1 MYHLKLTAMK
11 NSVALQTVS
20 RYQVSQTVLV
30 LAATMILPLVIH
42 LIPNINGNLSGAVL
56 LPIFWAPMFAAFTY
70 KRHVAIFAGIFAPLL
85 NYLILGRPAP
95 EMVVTLGFE
104 IVAFA
109 LIVSELKNLSI
120 VKYVAAPVAY
130 LVASLVVVTG
140 MSFFNEHLSFSMWVN
155 ATRVAI
161 PGIVILGLANL
172 VLLRFSK

>member
-1 MYHLKLTAMK
+1 MK

-20 RYQVSQTVLV
+20 RYQISQTVLV

-56 LPIFWAPMFAAFTY
+56 LPIFWAPMCATFVY
-70 KRHVAIFAGIFAPLL
+70 KRHIAIFAGIFAPLL
-85 NYLILGRPAP
+85 NYLILGRPTP

-109 LIVSELKNLSI
+109 LLLGWLKNLSI

-130 LVASLVVVTG
+130 LVASLLVVTG
-140 MSFFNEHLSFSMWVN
+140 MSFFNEHLSFAMWVN
-155 ATRVAI
+155 ATTVAI
-161 PGIVILGLANL
+161 PGILLLGLANL
-172 VLLRFSK
+172 ALLRFSK

>member
-1 MYHLKLTAMK
+1 MNK
-11 NSVALQTVS
+11 SVALQMVS

-30 LAATMILPLVIH
+30 LAATLILPLVIH

-56 LPIFWAPMFAAFTY
+56 LPIFWAPMFAAFAY

-95 EMVVTLGFE
+95 EMVVTLCFE

-109 LIVSELKNLSI
+109 LILGWLKNLSI

-140 MSFFNEHLSFSMWVN
+140 MSFFSEHFSFAMWVN
-155 ATRVAI
+155 AITVAI
-161 PGIVILGLANL
+161 PGILLLGLANL
-172 VLLRFSK
+172 TFLRLSK